1 MFNGILRLLIEG
13 YLEIC
18 ISSIL
23 NLISVNIIVL
33 YILLDI
39 LQRRDLYVLTNFY
52 YYNNGYC
59 CFSSYF
65 YLDIFSC

>member
-23 NLISVNIIVL
+23 NLISVNIIML

-39 LQRRDLYVLTNFY
+39 FQRRDLHVLTNFNY
-52 YYNNGYC
+52 YSHVYHCY
-59 CFSSYF
+59 FAYF
-65 YLDIFSC
+65 YINISRC